1 MRSCHLVIF
10 GTYAQ
15 NSLACLSTLRPFDT
29 LRAGKLRAGRLRG
42 AGSMV
47 LFCVLFFRPA
57 GRKNNTQKVNS
68 PYKISLRSTPLAAIL
83 LSAQFIHT
91 ALASV
96 R

>member
-1 MRSCHLVIF
+1 MHKTV
-10 GTYAQ
+10 
-15 NSLACLSTLRPFDT
+15 LACLSTLRPFDT
-29 LRAGKLRAGRLRG
+29 LRAGKLRG
-42 AGSMV
+42 AGSKV